1 MNETFY
7 TEEHQWIRVDGDIET
22 VGISD
27 FAQNQLGEIVFV
39 ELPAV
44 GRQFV
49 RNEEAAVVE
58 SAKSASEVYCPVAG
72 EVLETNAAL
81 DESPTLVNTGPEGDG
96 WFFRIRVTDPAELST
111 LMDETAYR
119 AFSGI

>member
-58 SAKSASEVYCPVAG
+58 SAKSANEVYCPVAG
-72 EVLETNAAL
+72 EVLESNAAL

-111 LMDETAYR
+111 LMDKTAYR